1 MSPPRPEWSW
11 VGARATGTSHAGD
24 EEPCADA
31 GACREI
37 RAPNGPTLVAVASDG
52 AGSAPLSHLG
62 SAIVARSFCRSA
74 SAHLRAGRDVA
85 AIDASVAGEWLDEI
99 RDRIARRAELAC
111 RPPRAF
117 ASTMVGVV
125 VGPDAAVVV
134 HVGDGA
140 CALRVAGET
149 TWRVPSWPAQGE
161 YAATTYFVTDD
172 PEPRLSVVLVEERVE
187 EVAVF
192 TDGMERL
199 ALDFAART
207 AFDRFFESVF
217 PALRRAPPGRGRAL
231 SRDLHDF
238 LDSAPVTD
246 RTEDDKTLVM
256 ARRVPAAESGLRAR
270 TRLA

>member
-1 MSPPRPEWSW
+1 MSSRRPEWSW
-11 VGARATGTSHAGD
+11 VGARATGTSHAR
-24 EEPCADA
+24 EEKECDDA
-31 GACREI
+31 GACREVWT
-37 RAPNGPTLVAVASDG
+37 PSGPALVAVASDG
-52 AGSAPLSHLG
+52 AGSAPLSRFG

-74 SAHLRAGRDVA
+74 SAYLRAGSRVDDIDEAVARD
-85 AIDASVAGEWLDEI
+85 WLDEM
-99 RDRIARRAELAC
+99 RDRIARRAQLGGQPA
-111 RPPRAF
+111 RAF

-125 VGPDAAVVV
+125 VGLDAAVVV

-140 CALRVAGET
+140 CALRLAGET
-149 TWRVPSWPAQGE
+149 VWRVPSWPAQGE

-172 PEPRLSVVLVEERVE
+172 PEPRLSVASVRGCVE

-199 ALDFAART
+199 ALDFAAGA

-217 PALRRAPPGRGRAL
+217 PALRREPPGRRRRL

-246 RTEDDKTLVM
+246 RTDDDKTLLM
-256 ARRVPAAESGLRAR
+256 ARRVPTPERGSFNPVTA
-270 TRLA
+270 